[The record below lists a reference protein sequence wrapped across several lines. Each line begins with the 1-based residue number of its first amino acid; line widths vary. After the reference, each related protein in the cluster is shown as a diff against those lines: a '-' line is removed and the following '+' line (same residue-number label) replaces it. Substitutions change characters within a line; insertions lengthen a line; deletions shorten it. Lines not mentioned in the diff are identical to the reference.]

1 MLKLSALFLFCI
13 FSLQSLHSQ
22 ERLSIQFNGGLIAPV
37 NSSTGYSATFQFNYP
52 VTATTSLYLY
62 SGYSYWDKYYV
73 HFRKDTYRN
82 SEKWD
87 LKSHE
92 GINYRLIPVNLGI
105 SSDVHRNSFFTS
117 FINFELGYSY
127 LRFTSYSDWISVKQE
142 DIFAGDS
149 IVVAYYP
156 DESTKRNNKEH
167 FFGIGLGGGISRE
180 IVENIELVLSF
191 KFNTL
196 LNSSTNGILSAKGT
210 YFNALAGINFTL

>member
-1 MLKLSALFLFCI
+1 MLKLSALFLFC
-13 FSLQSLHSQ
+13 FLCLQSLYSQ
-22 ERLSIQFNGGLIAPV
+22 ERLSVQFNGGLIAPV
-37 NSSTGYSATFQFNYP
+37 NSSTGYSGTFQLNYP
-52 VTATTSLYLY
+52 IKASTRLYLY

-73 HFRKDTYRN
+73 NLRKESYRN
-82 SEKWD
+82 SEKQN

-92 GINYRLIPVNLGI
+92 GINHRLIPVNLGI
-105 SSDVHRNSFFTS
+105 SGDVHRNSLFTS

-127 LRFTSYSDWISVKQE
+127 LRFTSYSNWIAVKEE
-142 DIFAGDS
+142 DVFEDS

-180 IVENIELVLSF
+180 ITENIQLVLSF
-191 KFNTL
+191 KLNTL
-196 LNSSTNGILSAKGT
+196 INSSTNGVLSAKGT